1 MTHRGRGT
9 TQPERV
15 QCALPCAAG
24 LRGSRDPREFNHL
37 LRLQA
42 NSHLISSPPEHSIN
56 PLRSGLACLCL
67 LFSDPGNRVTGG
79 RRACSPAN
87 RNAIVICISFF
98 PFQRS
103 LLLALILLAW
113 AEAKGQGGRHRH
125 HQNCFAAEDV
135 QEGYVPSLFRSRATR
150 WERQA
155 PVQLV
160 PYVES
165 GEASPRRQRRHH
177 ETSCPDLKV
186 QGTLNR
192 EIHERSISPWTYR
205 IDEDEDRYPRKLS
218 IAECL
223 CKGCIDVKT
232 GQEVTSLNSV
242 PVFQNM
248 MVLRRKPCQH
258 NDEAAGFTFE
268 VKYIDVPVACA
279 CVLPRYSS

>member
-1 MTHRGRGT
+1 MLWDLDNAYKWETGVKLESVYLSLATDNH
-9 TQPERV
+9 P
-15 QCALPCAAG
+15 
-24 LRGSRDPREFNHL
+24 PREAKPKRQRKRSSWTIHLKHHQHL
-37 LRLQA
+37 LTA
-42 NSHLISSPPEHSIN
+42 
-56 PLRSGLACLCL
+56 
-67 LFSDPGNRVTGG
+67 
-79 RRACSPAN
+79 
-87 RNAIVICISFF
+87 SFESAEM
-98 PFQRS
+98 RS

-113 AEAKGQGGRHRH
+113 AEAKRLGGHHRH

-135 QEGYVPSLFRSRATR
+135 QEGYVPTLFRSRATR

-160 PYVES
+160 PYVE
-165 GEASPRRQRRHH
+165 GEEASPRRQRRHH
-177 ETSCPDLKV
+177 ETTCPDLKV

-268 VKYIDVPVACA
+268 VKYIDVSVACA